1 MLVRNYGLFWRRNL
15 IYFGRGRN
23 AGHLKGTPVGG
34 RTSDP
39 IDFRDQ
45 QGVYCLYDDNF
56 RLVYVGQAGGK
67 NNQRLFQRLRQHRK
81 DALSARWSKFSWFGI
96 LQTTKDGLRAE
107 KKSIQP
113 KVGEVLNHIEAIL
126 IAAAEPV
133 QNRQG
138 GRFGKKVIEFLQW
151 EDEANLEPTTEKA
164 VNQILSRL
172 KGAAR

>member
-1 MLVRNYGLFWRRNL
+1 MLIRNYGLFWRRDL
-15 IYFGRGRN
+15 IYFGRGSN
-23 AGHLKGTPVGG
+23 AGHLKGTRVGAL
-34 RTSDP
+34 TSDP

-67 NNQRLFQRLRQHRK
+67 NNQRLFHRLKQHRK

-96 LQTTKDGLRAE
+96 LQTTKNGLGAE
-107 KKSIQP
+107 KKSVQP

-151 EDEANLEPTTEKA
+151 KDEQNLAPTTDKTAKE
-164 VNQILSRL
+164 ILSRL
-172 KGAAR
+172 KAMER